1 MQPGIMYPKKQCVV
15 STYLLSSILN
25 CQNLSMKRL
34 LSVIVCLLSV
44 PLLHSQL
51 LTWTPAFPKDN
62 DNITITMDA
71 AKGNQG
77 LLGFAG
83 DVYVHIGLITS
94 ASANPGEWKHAP
106 FAWPGTEPA
115 SKATSLGNNKYSFTI
130 SNGIRTFFN
139 VTNSG
144 ETVKAI
150 AILFRDATG
159 NKVQRNTDVSVD
171 NGNMYVPV
179 YDNTVAVRFT
189 VPSFQ
194 PKYIPEPEIITKAI
208 GDNISLT
215 AISNKPATL
224 NLYLNGALIQ
234 TVTSATTISANP
246 TITTGGNITIIAEAI
261 DGAITKKDS
270 VKFFVSGAVNTA
282 PLPIGVK
289 DGINYAPNNTEVT
302 LVLYAPG
309 KNRVSVIGEVAGN
322 SWTEQA
328 QYQMNKTPDGNYW
341 WLKITGLTP
350 GTEYAFQYLVDGSLK
365 IADPYS
371 EKILSNE
378 DQHIDAAT
386 YPGLKPYPAGL
397 TTGNITVIQTNAPT
411 YNWQAVSFTKPD
423 KRNLIIYELLLRDFT
438 DAHNWQTM
446 IDTLT
451 YLQRLG
457 INAIELM
464 PVNEFEG
471 NDSWG
476 YNPSFYFAPDK
487 YYGTKNKLKEFIDS
501 CHKKQIAVIIDM
513 VPNHSYGQSPLAQLY
528 WNSASNRPAANNPW
542 FNEVQPHAFGFGQDF
557 NHEKAVTKYYWQRVF
572 DHWLREYKVD
582 GYRLDFTKGL
592 TQKPSTNDGQ
602 FSAYDQSR
610 IDILKQYAD
619 SINKYFPGSYLILEH
634 LAAKDEEQAL
644 QNLDFLLWSGAGLNK
659 AYNEATMGYNTN
671 SNISSIVYKS
681 SERGFTNPHLVGYME
696 SHDEERLM
704 YKNLTFGN
712 SSGTYTVKNEATALR
727 RMEAAASLFYTIPGP
742 KMIWQFGERGYD
754 KSIFACTDNTVPL
767 PYGTDNCKLSRKEPR
782 WQYMQAEGRKRLFE
796 INAALIKLRKTQ
808 PALFNSTNFEY
819 NLVSAVKHFK
829 ISEPNLS
836 ALIVANF
843 DVVSATASVSFQNA
857 GTWYDY
863 LTGETITATGAVQS
877 LPLQPGEYHVYINK
891 NIGNAV
897 TTPVININPL
907 RHTIFASV
915 YPNPVS
921 NVSKMEIEIPET
933 GKTQVILIN
942 SLGQQA
948 GTIFSGVLA
957 KGKHHVSLTDKINNL
972 PAGIYLLK
980 LQSKNQTGL
989 VKMMIP

>member
-1 MQPGIMYPKKQCVV
+1 
-15 STYLLSSILN
+15 
-25 CQNLSMKRL
+25 MKRL
-34 LSVIVCLLSV
+34 LSAIVCLLSV
-44 PLLHSQL
+44 HLLHSQL
-51 LTWTPAFPKDN
+51 LTWDPAFPKDN
-62 DNITITMDA
+62 DNITITIDA
-71 AKGNQG
+71 TKGNQG
-77 LLGFAG
+77 LNNYANPA

-94 ASANPGEWKHAP
+94 ASANPTDWKHAP
-106 FAWPGTEPA
+106 FAWPGTEAA
-115 SKATSLGNNKYSFTI
+115 SKAVSLGNNKYSYTI
-130 SNGIRTFFN
+130 SNGIRNFFG
-139 VTNSG
+139 VPAS
-144 ETVKAI
+144 ETIYKI
-150 AILFRDATG
+150 AILFR
-159 NKVQRNTDVSVD
+159 
-171 NGNMYVPV
+171 NGNGQVKQANADGSDMFIPV

-189 VPSFQ
+189 VPDFQ
-194 PKYIPEPEIITKAI
+194 PKYIPEPEPFNKAM

-215 AISNKPATL
+215 AISNKSATL

-234 TVTSATTISANP
+234 TAASATTISANP
-246 TITTGGNITIIAEAI
+246 IITNAGNTTIIAEAI
-261 DGAITKKDS
+261 DGVTIKKDS
-270 VKFFVSGAVNTA
+270 VKFFVAGGVTIA
-282 PLPIGVK
+282 PLPAGVK
-289 DGINYAPNNTEVT
+289 DGINYDPNHTDVT

-309 KNRVSVIGEVAGN
+309 KNRVSVIGEIAGN

-350 GTEYAFQYLVDGSLK
+350 GTEYAFQYLIDGSLK

-371 EKILSNE
+371 EKILSAD
-378 DQHIDAAT
+378 DQYITTAT

-397 TTGNITVIQTNAPT
+397 TTGNVTVIQTNEST
-411 YNWQAVSFTKPD
+411 YNWQAGSFTKPD

-446 IDTLT
+446 IDTLS

-528 WNSASNRPAANNPW
+528 WNNALNRPAANNPW

-557 NHEKAVTKYYWQRVF
+557 NHEKTTTKYYWHRIF
-572 DHWLREYKVD
+572 DHWLREYKID

-592 TQKPSTNDGQ
+592 TQRLSTNDGQ

-619 SINKYFPGSYLILEH
+619 SIHKYFPGTYLVLEH

-644 QNLDFLLWSGAGLNK
+644 QNLGFLLWSGAGLNR
-659 AYNEATMGYNTN
+659 AYNEATMGYHESNK
-671 SNISSIVYKS
+671 SNISSIVYNS
-681 SERGFTNPHLVGYME
+681 NERGFTNPYLVGYME

-704 YKNLTFGN
+704 YKNLTYGN
-712 SSGTYTVKNEATALR
+712 SSGTYNVKDETTALR
-727 RMEAAASLFYTIPGP
+727 RMEAAASLFITIPGP

-754 KSIFACTDNTVPL
+754 KSIFACTDNSIPQ
-767 PYGTDNCKLSRKEPR
+767 PYGTENCKLTRKEPR
-782 WQYMQAEGRKRLFE
+782 WQYMQAENRKRLFE
-796 INAALIKLRKTQ
+796 VNTALIKLRKTQ
-808 PALFNSTNFEY
+808 PDLFNSTNFEY
-819 NLVSAVKHFK
+819 NLVNAVKYFK
-829 ISEPNLS
+829 ISESNLS

-857 GTWYDY
+857 GVWYDY
-863 LTGETITATGAVQS
+863 ISGETITATGTVQNIS
-877 LPLQPGEYHVYINK
+877 LQPGEYHVYVNK
-891 NIGNAV
+891 NIVNAV
-897 TTPVININPL
+897 TTPVT
-907 RHTIFASV
+907 TIDTAKYTLNVKV

-921 NVSKMEIEIPET
+921 TSSMLEIEIPET

-942 SLGQQA
+942 SQGQQV
-948 GTIFSGVLA
+948 GTVFSGVLV
-957 KGKHHVSLTDKINNL
+957 KGKHHVALTDKINNL

-980 LQSKNQTGL
+980 LQLKNQAGL
-989 VKMMIP
+989 VKVMIP